1 MATKPAKKQTA
12 KQLLRHMAQ
21 RYEQLYF
28 ELWTM
33 QAVVIAQ
40 KDPSLLEKCANALDS
55 KEGRQI
61 VKDRFAAVQKEF
73 ASRTDEEVDWDA
85 LLARIPPTPTIN

>member
-1 MATKPAKKQTA
+1 MTKKTPKKQTA

-21 RYEQLYF
+21 QYEQLYF
-28 ELWTM
+28 ELWTLR
-33 QAVVIAQ
+33 AVVIAQ
-40 KDPSLLEKCANALDS
+40 NDASLIEKCANALDD

-73 ASRTDEEVDWDA
+73 ASITDEGVDWNA
-85 LLARIPPTPTIN
+85 LLSRMPPTPTVH

>member
-1 MATKPAKKQTA
+1 
-12 KQLLRHMAQ
+12 MAQ
-21 RYEQLYF
+21 QYEQLYF

-40 KDPSLLEKCANALDS
+40 KDASLIEKCANALDD

-73 ASRTDEEVDWDA
+73 ASITDEGVDWTA
-85 LLARIPPTPTIN
+85 LLSRIPPKPTVN

>member
-1 MATKPAKKQTA
+1 MAKKTPKKQTA
-12 KQLLRHMAQ
+12 KQLLKRMARQ
-21 RYEQLYF
+21 YEQLYF

-33 QAVVIAQ
+33 QAVVIAR
-40 KDPSLLEKCANALDS
+40 KDAALIEKCAKALDD

-73 ASRTDEEVDWDA
+73 ASITDEGVDWNA
-85 LLARIPPTPTIN
+85 LLARIPPMPTVH

>member
-1 MATKPAKKQTA
+1 MTKKAVKKQTA
-12 KQLLRHMAQ
+12 KQLLKNMARQ
-21 RYEQLYF
+21 YEQLYF

-40 KDPSLLEKCANALDS
+40 KDASLIEKCANALDD

-61 VKDRFAAVQKEF
+61 VKDRFAEVQKN
-73 ASRTDEEVDWDA
+73 S
-85 LLARIPPTPTIN
+85 LP

>member
-1 MATKPAKKQTA
+1 MAKKAPKKQTA
-12 KQLLRHMAQ
+12 KQLLRHIAR

-40 KDPSLLEKCANALDS
+40 KDASLIEKCATALDD

-73 ASRTDEEVDWDA
+73 ASITDEGVDWDK
-85 LLARIPPTPTIN
+85 LASRIPPTPLVN